1 MQHLLTCD
9 CIYTQFQTRL
19 FLFSEGE
26 PPGNRSRQVHVY
38 FTADLYLVGLPVFV
52 AWIQSVKKKKKSK
65 VKLWI
70 HELYYLLCDP
80 SLYKLFSSLSLLQ
93 PSPTQTEVPAGG
105 LTVGGVDSV
114 CWWQKPAAPSVS
126 ARRNAGPPSCRCVA
140 RTAGSTRTTARSTA
154 PPAWRGDGSTWCTAR
169 TASLKV
175 PLEHWCSDTA
185 EGPCAL

>member
-1 MQHLLTCD
+1 MRLY
-9 CIYTQFQTRL
+9 IYTVPDTF
-19 FLFSEGE
+19 
-26 PPGNRSRQVHVY
+26 
-38 FTADLYLVGLPVFV
+38 VFIFRGWTSWKSIKTG
-52 AWIQSVKKKKKSK
+52 ACLLHSWSLSCRPTCLCSLDPKRKKKKKSK